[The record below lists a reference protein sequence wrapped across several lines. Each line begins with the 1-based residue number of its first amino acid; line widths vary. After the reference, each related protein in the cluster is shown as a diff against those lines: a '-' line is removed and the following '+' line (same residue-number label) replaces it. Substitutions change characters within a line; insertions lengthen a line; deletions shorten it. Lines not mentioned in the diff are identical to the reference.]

1 MNGVYSL
8 SHIGTNLRAN
18 LLKTSTA
25 LTLLAVAYATLLPGT
40 AQSAEPAGYDYLGFL
55 NGGYFSYAYGVSAD
69 GKVVVGHANENFR
82 PRAFRWTEAGAMV
95 SLGILNSGLSSLAYG
110 VSADGK
116 VVVGVANDGT
126 AGYANRAFRWTEASN
141 TMVSLGTL
149 NGGTSSEAR
158 GVSADGKVVVGF
170 AADASSEHRAFRWT
184 EASNT
189 MVSLGVLNSGNSSEA
204 YGISEDGKVV
214 VGFAD
219 DGSAGNKKRAFR
231 WTEAG
236 NTMVSLGVLNSGNES
251 FAQGVSA
258 DGKVVVGYAEDG
270 NASFQNRAFRWT
282 EGGNAMVSL
291 GTINGGTVS
300 YAFASNNDGSVVVGW
315 SQDGNV
321 QAPRAFR
328 WTDATGMISVED
340 WLRNNGATVASD
352 FTSEARGVTADGSVV
367 VGTTVNSTAFIA
379 RVSSTGSGIIDVN
392 EFYSSLAAKPTANV
406 GINYAGT
413 VLNGAHGEP
422 MRNLLDVGQQSIWV
436 TSDIGYDNGSASDG
450 AFGLAD
456 FGYGLGLE
464 GGATARFAF
473 GGLYTD
479 QDIDTGGNFI
489 NKGFYIAPEVTLP
502 VAGNVYATVGAYY
515 APGKLSVTRGYLNG
529 GVMDYSSGE
538 ADLDTW
544 GAKLRFDWLNAAT
557 VSDWNLTPYASL
569 TYAHAKLDAYTET
582 GGGFPASFN
591 STSDHSTVVRAGVD
605 GVHALN
611 NDIRLLARAEAA
623 YRFEDETAAT
633 SGTITGLSG
642 FSFEGQDTNQFWL
655 RGGLG
660 AEVDVAGGT
669 ASLNVNVTTQ
679 GDDPTVW
686 VRSGWKVK
694 F

>member
-1 MNGVYSL
+1 M
-8 SHIGTNLRAN
+8 
-18 LLKTSTA
+18 
-25 LTLLAVAYATLLPGT
+25 LPAG
-40 AQSAEPAGYDYLGFL
+40 AARPAEPDGYWDLGFL
-55 NGGYFSYAYGVSAD
+55 NGGSYSFASAVSAD
-69 GKVVVGHANENFR
+69 GKVVVGYGHDGSVNNQT
-82 PRAFRWTEAGAMV
+82 RAFRWTEAGNVMV
-95 SLGILNSGLSSLAYG
+95 SLGTLNNGSYSYALS

-116 VVVGVANDGT
+116 VVVGYSADSSAGNNARAYRWTESSSTMVSLGTLNNGLDSYAYDVRADGKVVV
-126 AGYANRAFRWTEASN
+126 GYASDGNAGNARRAFRWTESSN

-149 NGGTSSEAR
+149 NGGTSSVAYGVNADGKVVVGDADDGNAGNTPRAFRWTESSNTMVSLGTLNGGYSSYAR
-158 GVSADGKVVVGF
+158 RVSADGKVVVGF
-170 AADASSEHRAFRWT
+170 ASDGSAGNFLRAFRWT
-184 EASNT
+184 EDTNT
-189 MVSLGVLNSGNSSEA
+189 MVSLGSLNSGSQSQA
-204 YGISEDGKVV
+204 YGV
-214 VGFAD
+214 
-219 DGSAGNKKRAFR
+219 
-231 WTEAG
+231 
-236 NTMVSLGVLNSGNES
+236 
-251 FAQGVSA
+251 
-258 DGKVVVGYAEDG
+258 
-270 NASFQNRAFRWT
+270 NA
-282 EGGNAMVSL
+282 
-291 GTINGGTVS
+291 
-300 YAFASNNDGSVVVGW
+300 DGSVVVGG
-315 SQDGNV
+315 SQDGN
-321 QAPRAFR
+321 AGNIYRAFR

-340 WLRNNGATVASD
+340 WLRNNGVTVASD
-352 FTSEARGVTADGSVV
+352 FTTEARGVSADGSVV

-406 GINYAGT
+406 GLNFAGT

-502 VAGNVYATVGAYY
+502 VAGNAYATVGGYY

-591 STSDHSTVVRAGVD
+591 SASDHSTVVRAGVD

-623 YRFEDETAAT
+623 YRFEDETAST

-686 VRSGWKVK
+686 IRSGWKVT